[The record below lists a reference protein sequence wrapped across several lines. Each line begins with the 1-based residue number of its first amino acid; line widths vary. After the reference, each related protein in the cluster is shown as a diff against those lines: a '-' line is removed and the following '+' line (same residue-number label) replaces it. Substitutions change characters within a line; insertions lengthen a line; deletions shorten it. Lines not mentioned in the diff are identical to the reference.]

1 MNTSHF
7 EKLLLAEKAKL
18 EEEQR
23 ETAKEDE
30 FDNAAHFLPEEEA
43 DQVEAH
49 DIELSLE
56 HTIGNSIQDID
67 AALERIKKGV
77 YGTCEVCGNA
87 IEEARLEANPAARTH
102 THCEA

>member
-7 EKLLLAEKAKL
+7 ETMLLAEKAKL
-18 EEEQR
+18 EEEQK
-23 ETAKEDE
+23 ETAKDDE

-56 HTIGNSIQDID
+56 HTIGNSIGDID
-67 AALERIKKGV
+67 AALERIKKGT
-77 YGTCEVCGNA
+77 YGACEACGNA

-102 THCEA
+102 TRCEA